1 MPSWPNQET
10 TKKKPCG
17 RDLPSKSAVAPSETK
32 LEELSRK
39 RDECTRETAETSTT
53 SSAPPQETSTT
64 PMGTSESA
72 PGEQTDPETTT
83 ATPSFQ
89 VGEIVSLKGVVFRI
103 KSTNAVRHELRLK
116 VIPNGKAVMDR
127 IKEMER
133 DSQAGDKDEHLC
145 TRL

>member
-10 TKKKPCG
+10 TKKSTSGKELSSNSG
-17 RDLPSKSAVAPSETK
+17 GAPSETQ
-32 LEELSRK
+32 LETSLRK
-39 RDECTRETAETSTT
+39 RDERTRETAETSTT
-53 SSAPPQETSTT
+53 SSAPEEENSTT
-64 PMGTSESA
+64 PRGTSESA
-72 PGEQTDPETTT
+72 PGEETDPETTT

-133 DSQAGDKDEHLC
+133 SAQ
-145 TRL
+145 R

>member
-10 TKKKPCG
+10 TKKSTSGKELSSNSG
-17 RDLPSKSAVAPSETK
+17 GAPSETQ
-32 LEELSRK
+32 LETRLRK
-39 RDECTRETAETSTT
+39 RDERTRETAETSTT
-53 SSAPPQETSTT
+53 SSAPEEENSTT
-64 PMGTSESA
+64 PRGTSDSS
-72 PGEQTDPETTT
+72 PGEKTDPETTT

-89 VGEIVSLKGVVFRI
+89 VGESVSLKGVVFRI

-133 DSQAGDKDEHLC
+133 SAP
-145 TRL
+145 R